1 MSFES
6 FTYLVKKKDFSVVEP
21 LKLQLQRVKLKK
33 QADILTKK
41 NYNYFLI

>member
-6 FTYLVKKKDFSVVEP
+6 FTYLVKKDFSVVEP

-33 QADILTKK
+33 KADILTKK